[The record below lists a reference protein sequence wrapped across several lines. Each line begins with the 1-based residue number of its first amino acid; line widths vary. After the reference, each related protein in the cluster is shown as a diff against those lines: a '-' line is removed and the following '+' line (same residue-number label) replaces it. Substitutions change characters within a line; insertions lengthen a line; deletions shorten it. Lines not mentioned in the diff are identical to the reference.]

1 MSFMQGSPLPDVT
14 VTRTTEQELPEF
26 YTDYLKD
33 IAKAAEG
40 PLSKTGA
47 ELVAGYDPLQD
58 LGFGQYEPAARSYVP
73 GLSAAS
79 QLARGATGIS
89 PERISE
95 FMDPYRQSV
104 VDEMGRL
111 SAQNVQ
117 RNVLPQLRAGFV
129 GSGGLGGQRYAGAL
143 GQSLADIQLGLQGQQ
158 AQYLSKGY
166 QDALKAAFDEL
177 SAERESAKLQADLA
191 KLEQAL
197 GLEGAEALT
206 KAGTAR
212 QAYEQSILD
221 APLKTATTAS
231 QLLRGYQIPLDTTE
245 IEKGPK
251 AGAYGQSDFERIA
264 GILSLIGAYGG
275 QGDKNTSSLTF
286 AGRGLEN
293 VFDLGKKL
301 FSKSSFPL
309 GSDITGDQ
317 SYIDASQSGEYGTS

>member
-14 VTRTTEQELPEF
+14 VTKTTEQEAPKF
-26 YTDYLKD
+26 YTDYLED
-33 IAKAAEG
+33 IAKATES

-104 VDEMGRL
+104 VDEMSRL

-212 QAYEQSILD
+212 QAYEQSIID
-221 APLKTATTAS
+221 APLKTVTTAS

-264 GILSLIGAYGG
+264 GILSLVGAYGG
-275 QGDKNTSSLTF
+275 AGTKDTSNLQF
-286 AGRGLEN
+286 AGMGLDKVAKELSKA
-293 VFDLGKKL
+293 FPSL
-301 FSKSSFPL
+301 FQSPGFYDYG
-309 GSDITGDQ
+309 GSDLDVGNV
-317 SYIDASQSGEYGTS
+317 S